1 MLNSIERMLFLY
13 KQLNKMPINWHANS
27 MILLANKYFANII
40 FYMGVLCP
48 FKVVEMRKACQKT

>member
-1 MLNSIERMLFLY
+1 MLNFIERMLFLN
-13 KQLNKMPINWHANS
+13 KQANILIVICHAKP

-40 FYMGVLCP
+40 FYMGVLCL